1 MHCRRRAAATHPRLH
16 RPPAGASGA
25 RGLHE
30 GPPPDYDAP
39 MATHP
44 ILQDDQV
51 DRLADLLEQRA
62 VPFGGLGLEALDGFF
77 SALAVGPDGIDE
89 AQWQAVVWG
98 GPAPRW
104 NDDDE
109 AREVAALLAGARE
122 LALRRAC
129 HEDEALPERL
139 MPLLWLPEDPD
150 AAHPDTLDAGRDWAE
165 GFLRAVELREAAWD
179 AWLDE
184 DEWIAAILGL
194 LDQLASGEVLGEN
207 PADPAAPLAWHQRVD
222 IIAAL
227 PGMLADL
234 QHHRI
239 AMLTPRVPLRRVQAP
254 ERNAPCACG
263 SGRKFKKCCG
273 P

>member
-1 MHCRRRAAATHPRLH
+1 MDDRTLHERRRSH
-16 RPPAGASGA
+16 
-25 RGLHE
+25 
-30 GPPPDYDAP
+30 YDACMTP
-39 MATHP
+39 HP
-44 ILQDDQV
+44 ILQDDSIDQ
-51 DRLADLLEQRA
+51 LADLLERRA

-77 SALAVGPDGIDE
+77 SALAVGPDTIDE

-98 GPAPRW
+98 GATPRW
-104 NDDDE
+104 SDDE
-109 AREVAALLAGARE
+109 EAADVAALLAGARE

-129 HEDEALPERL
+129 HDDEELLPDRL
-139 MPLLWLPEDPD
+139 APLVWLPEDPD
-150 AAHPDTLDAGRDWAE
+150 AVHPDTLDAGREWAS

-194 LDQLASGEVLGEN
+194 FDQLASGEVLDGDD
-207 PADPAAPLAWHQRVD
+207 PTAPAAPLAWRERVD
-222 IIAAL
+222 IIGAL

-239 AMLTPRVPLRRVQAP
+239 AMLTPRVPLRRAETL
-254 ERNAPCACG
+254 ERNAPCPCG

-273 P
+273 AL

>member
-1 MHCRRRAAATHPRLH
+1 RWRHGVHCRRRAAATHPRLH
-16 RPPAGASGA
+16 RPPAGSSGA

-39 MATHP
+39 MATPP

-51 DRLADLLEQRA
+51 APLGDPLEQRA

-207 PADPAAPLAWHQRVD
+207 PADPAVPLAWHQRVD

-239 AMLTPRVPLRRVQAP
+239 AML
-254 ERNAPCACG
+254 
-263 SGRKFKKCCG
+263 
-273 P
+273 